1 MTHLVLIRGLPG
13 SGKSTMAK
21 NMEPTHHFEADM
33 YFMDSAGN
41 YNYDGSKI
49 KDAHE
54 WCFNST
60 KDALIQSIGTSSI
73 VVVSNTF
80 VKHWEM
86 SRYIELAKELSV
98 PITVWVAKGKYE
110 NVHSVPEE
118 VINRMAESWQE

>member
-1 MTHLVLIRGLPG
+1 MAHLILIRGLPG

-33 YFMDSAGN
+33 YFTDAGGN

-49 KDAHE
+49 KAAHD

-60 KDALIQSIGTSSI
+60 KDALMQETGNPDVI
-73 VVVSNTF
+73 VVSNTF

-98 PITVWVAKGKYE
+98 PITVLVARGKYK

-118 VINRMAESWQE
+118 VIKRMTLNWEE